1 MQYPAQHPMDSVL
14 RTMLWQIA
22 NGCCL
27 DCGAEVTPAHVH
39 VRPGCSGREAA
50 DFWVSCGTHAT
61 TNPSG
66 LPTTTRVLEN
76 PDSDYY
82 DKVALSLLERKKESG
97 SAKPKVTNNAWSYYI
112 TALDNAKKYSSSS
125 KEAGWV
131 EVLNLRNQI
140 VEQDKRHERDDL
152 HDFDTTALAAVQEHM
167 SNKVPG
173 VSVTDHVMKSWKKFK
188 RERGHSDKVPTQ
200 KSSRKVPF
208 EGQTIQVSR
217 GWGRDEE
224 ATPSDLLTE
233 RNLTAAAA
241 SQVIKSYGLSEKA
254 EAALMALVVT
264 YHRLGNKQWQSMTK
278 KQVSNLLEAVH
289 NEYDISLAEAR
300 RLYDVTPTVV
310 DVEAGLT
317 AAAERLYTKGAAPEN
332 ILQLPGLQGI
342 NTSKKGPAD
351 DLAKITGLDTLL
363 AEISGGFPTEKNL
376 RKVR

>member
-39 VRPGCSGREAA
+39 IRPGCSGREAS

-82 DKVALSLLERKKESG
+82 DKVALSLLERKKKSG
-97 SAKPKVTNNAWSYYI
+97 GARPEVTNAAWDYYI
-112 TALDNAKKYSSSS
+112 TALEAAKQFSSPS

-131 EVLNLRNQI
+131 EVLNLRNKI

-167 SNKVPG
+167 SNKVPS
-173 VSVTDHVMKSWKKFK
+173 VPVTDHVMTSWQKFK
-188 RERGHSDKVPTQ
+188 RERGHGNKVPAQ
-200 KSSRKVPF
+200 KSSRLVSF
-208 EGQTIQVSR
+208 EGQTSQVSR
-217 GWGRDEE
+217 GWGTDEE
-224 ATPSDLLTE
+224 ATPSDLLAE

-241 SQVIKSYGLSEKA
+241 SQVIKSYGLSDKA
-254 EAALMALVVT
+254 ETALMALVVT
-264 YHRLGNKQWQSMTK
+264 YHRLGDKQWQSLTK
-278 KQVSNLLEAVH
+278 RQVTDLLEAVR
-289 NEYDISLAEAR
+289 NEYEISLDEAR
-300 RLYDVTPTVV
+300 RLYAVTPTVV
-310 DVEAGLT
+310 DLEAGLT
-317 AAAERLYTKGAAPEN
+317 AAAERLYTKGTPPED